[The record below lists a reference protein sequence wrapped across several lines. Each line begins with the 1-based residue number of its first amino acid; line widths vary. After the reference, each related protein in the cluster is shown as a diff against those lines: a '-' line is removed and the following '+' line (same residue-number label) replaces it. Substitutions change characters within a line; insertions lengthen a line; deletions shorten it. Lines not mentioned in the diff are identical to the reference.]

1 MPLSWDATLWHW
13 VSSYRHFEGMSYHL
27 QGLKFHEE
35 INVFEKL
42 EYIYDLDQQ
51 SNTKISLV
59 SNFPHWLD

>member
-1 MPLSWDATLWHW
+1 MSLSWDATLWHW

-42 EYIYDLDQQ
+42 EYMYDLDQQ
-51 SNTKISLV
+51 SKTKMSV
-59 SNFPHWLD
+59 TFHTGGTK